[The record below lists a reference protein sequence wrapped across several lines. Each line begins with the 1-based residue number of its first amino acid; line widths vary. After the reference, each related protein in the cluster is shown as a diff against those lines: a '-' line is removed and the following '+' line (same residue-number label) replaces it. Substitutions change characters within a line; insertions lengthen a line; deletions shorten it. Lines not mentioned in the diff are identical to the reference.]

1 MAGMFTGRLGHF
13 YHNAGIQRSDTGNDK
28 GPEVETARPLVI
40 WSGKCLSMKLGL
52 SIKLSPYSL
61 LLKDI
66 HVSLSKK
73 NPDYSGSDC

>member
-40 WSGKCLSMKLGL
+40 WSG
-52 SIKLSPYSL
+52 
-61 LLKDI
+61 
-66 HVSLSKK
+66 
-73 NPDYSGSDC
+73 